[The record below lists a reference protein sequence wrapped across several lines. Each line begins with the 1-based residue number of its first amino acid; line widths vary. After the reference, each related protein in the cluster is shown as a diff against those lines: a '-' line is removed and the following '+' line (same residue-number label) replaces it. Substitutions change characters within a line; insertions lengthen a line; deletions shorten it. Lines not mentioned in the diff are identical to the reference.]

1 MNGTGKYLTE
11 KSVLLEQH
19 YNAKMDGI
27 LDLGNSL
34 KAAED
39 AIWHPDSS
47 FPLKVIL
54 EQICLRSLSLLSNMI
69 LLAGHK

>member
-19 YNAKMDGI
+19 CNAKMDGI
-27 LDLGNSL
+27 LDPGNSL

-39 AIWHPDSS
+39 AI
-47 FPLKVIL
+47 
-54 EQICLRSLSLLSNMI
+54 
-69 LLAGHK
+69 